1 MNHKEL
7 DIWKESMDLVAD
19 IYNLTAT
26 FPSSEQYGL
35 TAQLRR
41 AAVSIPSNIAEGC
54 ARRSEKET
62 LRFLS
67 ITLGSIAE
75 VETQL
80 MLAERLNFA
89 KDIQTLIEHLIKI
102 RQLTLGTMRYIEKR
116 LTPNS

>member
-1 MNHKEL
+1 MNHKEMNV
-7 DIWKESMDLVAD
+7 WKESMDLVTE

-35 TAQLRR
+35 TSQLRR

-67 ITLGSIAE
+67 VALGSIAE
-75 VETQL
+75 VETQV
-80 MLAERLNFA
+80 MLAERLNFT
-89 KDIQTLIEHLIKI
+89 KDIQFLIEHLIKI
-102 RQLTLGTMRYIEKR
+102 RQLALGTMRYIESR
-116 LTPNS
+116 LTPNA

>member
-7 DIWKESMDLVAD
+7 DVWKEAMNLVIE
-19 IYNLTAT
+19 IYHLTAS
-26 FPSSEQYGL
+26 FPASEQYGL
-35 TAQLRR
+35 TSQLRR
-41 AAVSIPSNIAEGC
+41 AVVSIPSNIAEGC

-80 MLAERLNFA
+80 MLAERLNFT
-89 KDIQTLIEHLIKI
+89 KNIQLLIEHLIKI
-102 RQLTLGTMRYIEKR
+102 RQLTLGTMRFIESR
-116 LTPNS
+116 LTPNV